1 MVNSDSLLET
11 LRNNRLKSYQATP
24 GDIEEHRRAELRV
37 AGDTA
42 GRPLIELI
50 QNADDAMNQASES
63 EKNRIKVILQNN
75 SLFIANV
82 GTPFTP
88 EGVEAICNLD
98 RSPKIDRRITIGNKG
113 IGFKSV
119 LTWTEKPSIHS
130 TTYEFTYDR
139 EKSAREISQALSEEY
154 KAKHVP
160 LMRLPFS
167 PTSRDEL
174 TNQLLQK
181 GFVTVIILPIKNET
195 VSNSILEELK
205 SFDPLTLL
213 FLNSVTHLSIVTG
226 GFERHYRVFRKQNE
240 IVITVDGAP
249 ETYKIFK
256 GEKEIPDKI
265 VSSLPEDCRDL
276 THSAISVAIPETPLE
291 SYYQLFSHFPTFE
304 RCPFKFF
311 MHGDFILD
319 AGRKHL
325 RADADAYNQ
334 WVIEETA
341 LIFINKAMPSFGSN
355 NPTVIDFLESR
366 SQKDME
372 SVERQIFDAF
382 VEKIGK
388 TDFLPALKNPS
399 RLVSPQSAGLSKE
412 DTINDIINIFESEIE
427 WEKRSLIDQA
437 WSTDT
442 RLETLK
448 KFGCKEIKKPD
459 FVKLLGALAR
469 PDANWCT
476 ELLNIILRWIA
487 NAPSWSSTHESA
499 RDIANT
505 LKEQNLFLTTKLEL
519 RSLSSGTSP
528 PLFLPPAE
536 AKRIEIPPFI
546 SLDFLNPELGK
557 NIEKPELKLAFKN
570 RLQGLSQYGLHPFKP
585 REIVEKAVLPVIKN
599 TESSDKYG
607 PDYQKDLLIF
617 LAQLEPSENKFDNID
632 PYPWFNELRTQLTNK
647 VCVPTEG
654 SDWIPAWKV
663 YATKEWGAPE
673 QLMQVYEGATDRYFL
688 ASPDQTVH
696 NGIPVDEWKNL
707 YRYFGVSWEPKILG
721 IENQPSYIS
730 HSSFSNTH
738 PSWVSEQDWERYNS
752 YFRNAEGLSDMW
764 RWTIQLK
771 ESYVLDNWDN
781 IRNDTEKSVNLLHL
795 LYLTDIFNYVADQ
808 QKEKIRYRFRY
819 TKISYSYWASCD
831 SFLLWGINNLD
842 WLPLKSGRLLSPKKV
857 FLIDSDVGKGL
868 KGIVPVLQIERPQDK
883 VLNRRFEDL
892 IEEIGIRTKWTEI
905 TVEDWNSW
913 LRDLSE
919 IEDNITKEHVRLAQT
934 LYRHCLEQCK
944 VSEDKEPFS
953 NVNVLSLS
961 ADAKY
966 EFKLAKDVIYL
977 NEPRYDSIKR
987 ILMDSEYNLF
997 PVELGGEKRAKKA
1010 KELFGLTLA
1019 SEIID
1024 EDVIPG
1030 EELIQ
1035 KSEEWQNRFKKIS
1048 PVLLA
1053 RLSKDRPESRTK
1065 DQDFFRFVK
1074 IDVVANLNKTFRLL
1088 DKETILFE
1096 EEPHTCWSNS
1106 ENTLYLNASS
1116 TERNLWSGIAESLSQ
1131 RLSQT
1136 YYEAFENLILCQSD
1150 LERIEKL
1157 RKAGVPEYE
1166 VVYCENV
1173 LKEEPSH
1180 VIIDL
1185 TEIKDEEAENQKP
1198 DKDEP
1203 EEEAIEGEKEEPTK
1217 SDILDP
1223 EAGDFGEEI
1232 ETEPKDKKEEVV
1244 QDSEV
1249 DEPKKD
1255 DRKPPGDRK
1264 PPKDKEVDQGK
1275 KEKTELAAMGW
1286 AERYEIE
1293 RGWKPTD
1300 VSQYNYGYDIESVDP
1315 LTGKKRFI
1323 EVKGAMGRPDKR
1335 EVTINE
1341 WRKAMKLGD
1350 DYYIYYALGIG
1361 GDEGELRIIKNPAK
1375 KITPDQKAFDVN
1387 LSRDSV
1393 DKYISF
1399 KKKSE

>member
-1 MVNSDSLLET
+1 MASSETLLED
-11 LRNNRLKSYQATP
+11 LRKSRLKSYQATP

-50 QNADDAMNQASES
+50 QNADDAMNQFPDSED
-63 EKNRIKVILQNN
+63 NRAKIILQNN
-75 SLFIANV
+75 KLLVANT
-82 GTPFTP
+82 GAPFSDV
-88 EGVEAICNLD
+88 GVEAICNLD
-98 RSPKIDRRITIGNKG
+98 RSPKKDRRITIGNKG

-119 LTWTEKPSIHS
+119 LTWTKKPSIHS
-130 TTYEFTYDR
+130 TTYAFTYDR
-139 EKSAREISQALSEEY
+139 EKSAREISQALNEEY
-154 KAKHVP
+154 QTKHVP

-167 PTSRDEL
+167 PNSRDEL
-174 TNQLLQK
+174 TNQLLQD
-181 GFVTVIILPIKNET
+181 GYATVIILPIKNGT
-195 VSNSILEELK
+195 VSKYIFEELEN
-205 SFDPLTLL
+205 FDPLTLL
-213 FLNSVTHLSIVTG
+213 FLNSVSHLSIVTDD
-226 GFERHYRVFRKQNE
+226 FERQYRVFRKEVQIIIKVNGE
-240 IVITVDGAP
+240 P
-249 ETYKIFK
+249 ETYKIYK
-256 GEKEIPDKI
+256 DEKEIPNEI
-265 VSSLPEDCRDL
+265 LPSLPEDCRDL
-276 THSAISVAIPETPLE
+276 THSTISIAIPETPLE
-291 SYYQLFSHFPTFE
+291 IYYQLFSHFPTSE
-304 RCPFKFF
+304 KCPFKFF

-325 RADADAYNQ
+325 RGDAKAYNQ
-334 WVIEETA
+334 WVVKEIA
-341 LIFINKAMPSFGSN
+341 SLFINEVMPSFGSN

-382 VEKIGK
+382 VEKIVK
-388 TDFLPALKNPS
+388 IDFLPALKNS
-399 RLVSPQSAGLSKE
+399 SKLVSPQSSCVSKR
-412 DTINDIINIFESEIE
+412 DTIDDIINIFESEIE
-427 WEKRSLIDQA
+427 WENRFLIDQA

-442 RLETLK
+442 RIETLK

-459 FVKLLGALAR
+459 FVKLIGALAR
-469 PDANWCT
+469 PNPIWCT

-487 NAPSWSSTHESA
+487 TSQSWRSRE
-499 RDIANT
+499 IANS
-505 LKEQNLFLTTKLEL
+505 LKDQKLFLTTKLKL

-536 AKRIEIPPFI
+536 AKRIEIPSFI
-546 SLDFLNPELGK
+546 PLDFLNHELGK
-557 NIEKPELKLAFKN
+557 NIEKAELKLAFKN
-570 RLQGLSQYGLHPFKP
+570 RLQGLSKYGLHLFKP

-599 TESSDKYG
+599 TESSDQYG
-607 PDYQKDLLIF
+607 PDYQEELLIF
-617 LAQLEPSENKFDNID
+617 LAQLEPSENKFENID
-632 PYPWFNELRTQLTNK
+632 PYPWFNELRTRLANK

-663 YATKEWGAPE
+663 YASKEWGASE
-673 QLMQVYEGATDRYFL
+673 QLMQVYEGATDRYLL

-696 NGIPVDEWKNL
+696 KRIPVDKWKNL
-707 YRYFGVSWEPKILG
+707 YRYLGVSWEPKILG

-730 HSSFSNTH
+730 QYSFSNLH
-738 PSWVSEQDWERYNS
+738 PSWVSEQDWELYGS
-752 YFRNAEGLSDMW
+752 YFRNAESLSDMW

-771 ESYVLDNWDN
+771 ESYVLDNWYN
-781 IRNDTEKSVNLLHL
+781 LRNDTEKSINLLHL

-808 QKEKIRYRFRY
+808 QKEKIRCRFRY
-819 TKISYSYWASCD
+819 TKISNSYWASCD

-842 WLPLKSGRLLSPKKV
+842 WVPSKSGRLLPPKKV
-857 FLIDSDVGKGL
+857 FLIDSEVGKGL

-919 IEDNITKEHVRLAQT
+919 IGDNITKEHVRLAQT

-944 VSEDKEPFS
+944 VPEDKEPFL

-961 ADAKY
+961 AGAKY

-987 ILMDSEYNLF
+987 ILMDSEYSLF

-1010 KELFGLTLA
+1010 KDLFGLTLV

-1024 EDVIPG
+1024 EDVFPG

-1035 KSEEWQNRFKKIS
+1035 KSEEWQNRFRKIS

-1053 RLSKDRPESRTK
+1053 RLSKDRPESRAK
-1065 DQDFFRFVK
+1065 DQDFLRSVK
-1074 IDVVANLNKTFRLL
+1074 IVVVANLNKTFKLL
-1088 DKETILFE
+1088 EKETILFE

-1106 ENTLYLNASS
+1106 DNTLYLNASS
-1116 TERNLWSGIAESLSQ
+1116 TERNLWSGLAESLSQ
-1131 RLSQT
+1131 RLNQT

-1157 RKAGVPEYE
+1157 RKAGVPEDE
-1166 VVYCENV
+1166 VLYCENV

-1180 VIIDL
+1180 TIIDL
-1185 TEIKDEEAENQKP
+1185 TEIKNENAKKEKLDKVESVEEAT
-1198 DKDEP
+1198 
-1203 EEEAIEGEKEEPTK
+1203 EETKEGPTE
-1217 SDILDP
+1217 SEFLDP

-1232 ETEPKDKKEEVV
+1232 EIEPKDGKEEIV
-1244 QDSEV
+1244 QDPKV
-1249 DEPKKD
+1249 DDSYKD

-1264 PPKDKEVDQGK
+1264 PPKDKEVDQRI
-1275 KEKTELAAMGW
+1275 KEKTELAAMRW
-1286 AERYEIE
+1286 AERYEVE
-1293 RGWKPTD
+1293 RGWEPTD
-1300 VSQYNYGYDIESVDP
+1300 VSQYNYGYDIESTDP
-1315 LTGKKRFI
+1315 LTGMKRFI

-1341 WRKAMKLGD
+1341 WRKAMELGD
-1350 DYYIYYALGIG
+1350 DYYIYYALGIAS
-1361 GDEGELRIIKNPAK
+1361 DEGEIRIIRNPAK
-1375 KITPDQKAFDVN
+1375 KITPEEKAFDVN
-1387 LSRDSV
+1387 LSRESV
-1393 DKYISF
+1393 DKYISL
-1399 KKKSE
+1399 KKKGKQFG